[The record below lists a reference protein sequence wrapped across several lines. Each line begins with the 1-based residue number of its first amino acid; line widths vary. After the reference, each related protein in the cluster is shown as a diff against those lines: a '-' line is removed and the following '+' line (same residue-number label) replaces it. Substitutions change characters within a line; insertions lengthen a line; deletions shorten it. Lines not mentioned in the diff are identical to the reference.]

1 MAVSRFESEQYTST
15 AFVESAG
22 AIVFRLST
30 REVCVLHLLERDEY
44 VLAKGRRNC
53 GESRHDAAI
62 REIAEESGFSCRL
75 LPLNMFTRAP
85 PAVETEQLGDEA
97 RFYTGICEPF
107 NLQLRR
113 LEEGDVKLIWWYIA
127 AVNEDQPFREDL
139 QEKEKFAVE
148 FHSYTD
154 VLEKL
159 TFQMDRDMVRRA
171 IEIVTDTYGK
181 STDSDDTVFTD
192 H

>member
-62 REIAEESGFSCRL
+62 REISEESGFSCRL